1 MVSDGNMGTGSV
13 GLDANSKP
21 GAVYV
26 SGLLLAV
33 ALSVL
38 EFESFKS
45 SVTVAVV
52 VEFSKV
58 NKNKLFLQ
66 C

>member
-1 MVSDGNMGTGSV
+1 MEIWAQVQFAI
-13 GLDANSKP
+13 DANSKP

-52 VEFSKV
+52 VESSKV

-66 C
+66 Y